1 MRPLVAVRRAAAFD
15 PDFTSRDPLLW
26 PLAPAAAALGP
37 LVDFPPVS
45 ALDRLFAGEP
55 PVRFVP
61 AAPRRRRRAPIDEGT
76 LYDARITVDREVPTR
91 SRCWHDLMNALV
103 WGTFP
108 QAKQALHARQ
118 HAAIR
123 ARIAPGA
130 QTLPPT
136 RSPELDAL
144 ALIDEGGLVVL
155 ADDPD
160 AIRASLKSDRT
171 AFRSALTAGTAYALV
186 FGHAIY
192 ESLVLGVRPAV
203 VAAVALA
210 LEPGTSSLVRTA
222 DRQLAQWL
230 PLAVQTTPRDLAR
243 VDLSDLRGAAA
254 VPAPVPTASA
264 PPGDQRA
271 CASPGRK

>member
-15 PDFTSRDPLLW
+15 PDFASRDPLLW

-45 ALDRLFAGEP
+45 ALDRLFPGEA

-61 AAPRRRRRAPIDEGT
+61 ASPRRRRRSPIDRDA

-91 SRCWHDLMNALV
+91 ARCWHDLMNALV
-103 WGTFP
+103 WATFP
-108 QAKQALHARQ
+108 GAKRALHARQ
-118 HAAIR
+118 HTAIR

-136 RSPELDAL
+136 RSAELDAL

-155 ADDPD
+155 AEDPD
-160 AIRASLKSDRT
+160 GIRASLKADRS
-171 AFRSALTAGTAYALV
+171 AFRSALTAGTAQAIV

-203 VAAVALA
+203 VAAVALP
-210 LEPGTSSLVRTA
+210 LEPGSPLVRAA
-222 DRQLAQWL
+222 DRRLAEWL
-230 PLAVQTTPRDLAR
+230 SLPVQATPRDLAR
-243 VDLSDLRGAAA
+243 VDLGDLRGT
-254 VPAPVPTASA
+254 PASPSPAST
-264 PPGDQRA
+264 PPCDQRA